1 MHPEIPLGQTTEAKD
16 YNIILETEG
25 DQENATNEEWNVCPG
40 WDYKTFQK
48 KKKKKRKKRGGGVN
62 STKAL
67 RG

>member
-1 MHPEIPLGQTTEAKD
+1 MHPEIPLGKTTEAKD

-40 WDYKTFQK
+40 WDYKTFK
-48 KKKKKRKKRGGGVN
+48 KKKKKGGGGVN